1 MKITGYR
8 IVPTVLDW
16 GRRIGDVN
24 GVMPGNESAS
34 SILLLETDTDLVG
47 VAVGSGSMID
57 AVFPAV
63 EGEDPRSVTGLYDR
77 MLAWTFKA
85 GHAGAVFGAIGA
97 IDLAMWDLKAKAAG
111 EPLWR
116 LLGARDRTVP
126 GYASGLDAGLDD
138 DQLHALYRNFAEV
151 GFTAAKLKGGRNLAD
166 DLRRLAVV
174 RDALG
179 VDHPVLALDANESW
193 NPKQA
198 VRYVAALEES
208 VDLAWIEEPVR
219 RWDAAGLSAV
229 SRQIR
234 AAVATGENLTGLD
247 QYLPLING
255 RAVDLVQAG
264 GGWGITHFL
273 RVATLAHGHSLPVS
287 PVGFF
292 GHLAPA
298 AAAVPNHSLAEVQG
312 FTLPAGISADW
323 QVDGGMIILGTTP
336 GNGLSFDESGTR
348 SPSGSVTPAPDGPHV
363 RPADAGLRMTLH
375 GTANS

>member
-1 MKITGYR
+1 MKVTGYR

-24 GVMPGNESAS
+24 GVMPGNETPAS
-34 SILLLETDTDLVG
+34 VVLVETDSALTG
-47 VAVGSGSMID
+47 VAIGPGSLID
-57 AVFPAV
+57 VVFPAV
-63 EGEDPRSVTGLYDR
+63 EGEDPRSVAALYDR

-85 GHAGAVFGAIGA
+85 GHAGAVHGAIGT
-97 IDLAMWDLKAKAAG
+97 IDHALWDLKAKAAG

-116 LLGARDRTVP
+116 LLGGRDRAVP

-138 DQLHALYRNFAEV
+138 DQLHALYTSFAQA
-151 GFTAAKLKGGRNLAD
+151 GFTGAKLKGGRNVED

-193 NPKQA
+193 NAKQA
-198 VRYVAALEES
+198 VRYVAALEQR
-208 VDLAWIEEPVR
+208 VDLAWVEEPLR
-219 RWDAAGLSAV
+219 RWDAEGLATV

-234 AAVATGENLTGLD
+234 AAVATGENLSGVD
-247 QYLPLING
+247 QYLPLISS

-264 GGWGITHFL
+264 GNWGISHFL
-273 RVATLAHGHSLPVS
+273 RVAALAAVHNLPVS

-292 GHLAPA
+292 GHLAAA
-298 AAAVPNHSLAEVQG
+298 AAAVPNHALTEVQG

-323 QVDGGMIILGTTP
+323 HIDDGRIMLGTAP
-336 GNGLSFDESGTR
+336 GNGLTLDESAAR
-348 SPSGSVTPAPDGPHV
+348 PHLEAAALPPHGPHV
-363 RPADAGLRMTLH
+363 RPVDAGLRMTLH
-375 GTANS
+375 G

>member
-8 IVPTVLDW
+8 IVPTALDW

-24 GVMPGNESAS
+24 GVMPGDETPAS
-34 SILLLETDTDLVG
+34 VVLVETDSELTG
-47 VAVGSGSMID
+47 VAIGPGSLVD

-63 EGEDPRSVTGLYDR
+63 EGEDPRSVTALFDR
-77 MLAWTFKA
+77 MLAWSFKA
-85 GHAGAVFGAIGA
+85 GHAGSVYGAIGT
-97 IDLAMWDLKAKAAG
+97 IDLALWDLKAKAAG

-116 LLGARDRTVP
+116 LLGARDRAVP

-138 DQLHALYRNFAEV
+138 DRLHALYSSFAEA
-151 GFTAAKLKGGRNLAD
+151 GFTGAKLKGGRNVED

-193 NPKQA
+193 NTKQA
-198 VRYVAALEES
+198 VRYVSALEQS
-208 VDLAWIEEPVR
+208 VDLAWVEEPLR
-219 RWDAAGLSAV
+219 RWDADGLAAV
-229 SRQIR
+229 SRQVR
-234 AAVATGENLTGLD
+234 AAVATGENLTGVD
-247 QYLPLING
+247 QYLPLIKG

-264 GGWGITHFL
+264 GGWGISHFL
-273 RVATLAHGHSLPVS
+273 RVAALAGGHDLPVS

-298 AAAVPNHSLAEVQG
+298 AAAVPNHALTEVQG
-312 FTLPAGISADW
+312 SALPAGVSGGWDID
-323 QVDGGMIILGTTP
+323 DGRIILGTMP
-336 GNGLSFDESGTR
+336 GNGLSLDESATR
-348 SPSGSVTPAPDGPHV
+348 LPVEAEALPPDGPHV

-375 GTANS
+375 G

>member
-1 MKITGYR
+1 MRITGYR
-8 IVPTVLDW
+8 IVPTVWDW

-24 GVMPGNESAS
+24 GVMPGNEVPAS
-34 SILLLETDTDLVG
+34 VVLVETDSDLTG
-47 VAVGSGSMID
+47 VAIGDGSLID
-57 AVFPAV
+57 RVFPAV
-63 EGEDPRSVTGLYDR
+63 EGEDPRSVSALYDR

-85 GHAGAVFGAIGA
+85 GHAGSVHGAIGA
-97 IDLAMWDLKAKAAG
+97 IDLALWDIKAKAAG

-116 LLGARDRTVP
+116 LLGGRDRAVP

-138 DQLHALYRNFAEV
+138 DQLHALYTSFAEA
-151 GFTAAKLKGGRNLAD
+151 GFTGAKLKGGRNVDD

-179 VDHPVLALDANESW
+179 AEHPVLALDANESW

-198 VRYVAALEES
+198 VRYVGMLEQS
-208 VDLAWIEEPVR
+208 VDLAWVEEPLR
-219 RWDAAGLSAV
+219 RWDAEGLATV

-234 AAVATGENLTGLD
+234 AAVATGENLTGVD
-247 QYLPLING
+247 QYLPLISA

-264 GGWGITHFL
+264 GGWGISHFL
-273 RVATLAHGHSLPVS
+273 RVAAVAAGHDLPVS

-298 AAAVPNHSLAEVQG
+298 ATAVPNHALTEVQG
-312 FTLPAGISADW
+312 FTLPAGVSADW
-323 QVDGGMIILGTTP
+323 HIDDGRIILGTTP
-336 GNGLSFDESGTR
+336 GNGLTLDEAAVR
-348 SPSGSVTPAPDGPHV
+348 LPALDEALPAEGPHV

-375 GTANS
+375 G